1 MGIELSRVCKN
12 LYPKGVIQLST
23 RRSTGN
29 MTLTIEVTK
38 AAADQIR
45 KSALESKLDDTPLRI
60 AATRN
65 ADNSIHYG
73 LGFDDIGSGKEKD
86 HRFESNGV
94 EIVVAESSLK
104 LLRGTTIDFVEM
116 APKQFHFVFLNPN
129 DPNYSPPTE
138 E

>member
-1 MGIELSRVCKN
+1 
-12 LYPKGVIQLST
+12 
-23 RRSTGN
+23 
-29 MTLTIEVTK
+29 MTVKITK
-38 AAADQIR
+38 AAADQIK
-45 KSALESKLDDTPLRI
+45 KSALESKLDDAPLRI
-60 AATRN
+60 AARRN

-73 LGFDDIGSGKEKD
+73 LGFDDTGGNQEKD

-94 EIVVAESSLK
+94 AIVVAESSLE